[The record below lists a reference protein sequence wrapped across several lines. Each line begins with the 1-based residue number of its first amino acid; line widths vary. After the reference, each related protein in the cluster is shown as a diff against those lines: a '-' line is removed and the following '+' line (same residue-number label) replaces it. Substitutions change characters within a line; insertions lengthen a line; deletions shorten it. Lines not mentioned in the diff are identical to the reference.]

1 MKLKRMAARLTAAAL
16 VLLCTASALAE
27 SAVITQ
33 STRVYKKAS
42 TSSASMKV
50 AKGTKVELLATK
62 GAWALVE
69 KGGVRAYMNRNHVE
83 AVQTNPIA
91 TKNPDYSD
99 LMENA
104 QPATITAATRVYQKA
119 STSSASVKVKKGTS
133 VNLLATSGS
142 WALIEK
148 SGVYAYVKEKY
159 VAVKTTHG
167 ALIKEGEP
175 AVITQ
180 ATRVYQKMST
190 SSASMKVA
198 KGMKVKLIGVDGSW
212 AMVENGGVYA
222 YMNKNHVCLLSE
234 LETMPVATPAPTATP
249 EPEQPDYSYLLDTAK
264 DGLFVKDGKV
274 YKFADT
280 SSSYTTVSKG
290 TEVNLL
296 ASKDGWMLIE
306 KSGVYGFTDADNVSV
321 VTAATPTPKPTA
333 APAPDNYLE
342 SSKYTNEQKCYLFF
356 VKEMGLNTAAACGL
370 LANIRKES
378 NFNPTAGSSYYGLV
392 QWGGNR
398 KTNLKNYCASNG
410 YDYTTLEGQLNFLA
424 YELKQG
430 YSNTVLKTLK
440 NVPNTAQGA
449 YDAAYD
455 FCYKFERP
463 ANKAAQSASR
473 GALARDTYFPKYA

>member
-1 MKLKRMAARLTAAAL
+1 MKLKRVMAA
-16 VLLCTASALAE
+16 VLLLLCAMSALAE

-33 STRVYKKAS
+33 NTRVYQKAS

-50 AKGTKVELLATK
+50 SKGMKVELLATK

-69 KGGVRAYMNRNHVE
+69 KNGVRAYMNKDHVE

-91 TKNPDYSD
+91 TRPNYDD

-104 QPATITAATRVYQKA
+104 KPATITEATRVYQKP
-119 STSSASVKVKKGTS
+119 STSSASVKVKKGTR
-133 VNLLATSGS
+133 VNLLAISGG
-142 WALIEK
+142 WALVENG
-148 SGVYAYVKEKY
+148 GVYAYVKKQY
-159 VAVKTTHG
+159 VEANSAHG

-198 KGMKVKLIGVDGSW
+198 KGTKVNLIGVDGSW

-222 YMNKNHVCLLSE
+222 YMNKDHVALIADPDK
-234 LETMPVATPAPTATP
+234 TPVATPTPAPTATP
-249 EPEQPDYSYLLDTAK
+249 EPEQPDYSYLLATAK
-264 DGLFVKDGKV
+264 DGVFVKDGKV

-280 SSSYTTVSKG
+280 SSRCTAVEKG
-290 TEVNLL
+290 TKVKLL
-296 ASKDGWMLIE
+296 AAKDGWMLIE
-306 KSGVYGFTDADNVSV
+306 KSGVYGFTDVDNVSV
-321 VTAATPTPKPTA
+321 VTAATP
-333 APAPDNYLE
+333 APENYFE

-356 VKEMGLNTAAACGL
+356 VREMGLNTAAACGL

-398 KTNLKNYCASNG
+398 KTNLKNYCAGNG

-424 YELKQG
+424 YELEQG
-430 YSNTVLKTLK
+430 YKNTVLKTLK
-440 NVPNTAQGA
+440 SVSNTPQGA
-449 YDAAYD
+449 YEAAYE

-463 ANKAAQSASR
+463 ANKAAQSVSR
-473 GALARDTYFPKYA
+473 GNLAKDTYFPKYS